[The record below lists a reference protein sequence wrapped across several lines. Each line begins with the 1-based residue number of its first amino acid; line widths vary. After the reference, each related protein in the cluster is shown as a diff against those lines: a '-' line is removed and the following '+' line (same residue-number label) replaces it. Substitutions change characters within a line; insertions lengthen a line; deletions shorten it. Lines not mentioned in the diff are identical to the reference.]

1 MFFDTIAAINKVVND
16 FVWGVPAMVCIIG
29 VGLLLSVRTGFLQIR
44 KFPFA
49 LKTTIGRMFHKKE
62 AADGAMTPFQAV
74 CTALAGTVGTGNIAG
89 VAGAIAIGGPGA
101 VFWMWCSALLGMCTK
116 YAEVTLA
123 VHYRERSA
131 TGEWIGGPMYY
142 IKNGLGKRCQWLA
155 ILDALLKTIYTPG
168 AWNDNRPFSYDLDD
182 PLGREPANKRLDIY
196 LRTRKGNCVSMPILF
211 AILAQRLGLPVALA
225 TAPSHVMV
233 KFADDTQQA
242 WVNIE
247 ATQGSFKF
255 DSSYERDTHVSPLAL
270 QNDIYL
276 RPLLP
281 REGVGVIASTL
292 MEHYARQKNADA
304 LLEVAELALAAN
316 PKDTVALIWKGNA
329 YYIQLQDRYTKR
341 YPNPADIPAD
351 KVVDYQRLSQGNL
364 AMFDQAERLGWAPWT
379 PDQEAAYLQSIERE
393 KTRRG
398 Q

>member
-1 MFFDTIAAINKVVND
+1 MGSRSRHFWMI
-16 FVWGVPAMVCIIG
+16 W
-29 VGLLLSVRTGFLQIR
+29 
-44 KFPFA
+44 
-49 LKTTIGRMFHKKE
+49 
-62 AADGAMTPFQAV
+62 
-74 CTALAGTVGTGNIAG
+74 
-89 VAGAIAIGGPGA
+89 AIGICLLAAAPMSWAA
-101 VFWMWCSALLGMCTK
+101 VNLAPLRAQFELPDQRVNYLDAK
-116 YAEVTLA
+116 LA
-123 VHYRERSA
+123 VDRLIDSSTDAAAVRRDIDRWEQVVRGNFPAGSSD
-131 TGEWIGGPMYY
+131 
-142 IKNGLGKRCQWLA
+142 RA
-155 ILDALLKTIYTPG
+155 ILDALLKTLYTPG

-182 PLGREPANKRLDIY
+182 PLGRVPANKRLDTY

-211 AILAQRLGLPVALA
+211 VILGQRLGLPVALA

-247 ATQGSFKF
+247 ATQGGFKF
-255 DSSYERDTHVSPLAL
+255 DSSYERDTHISPLAL

-316 PKDTVALIWKGNA
+316 PKDTVALIQKGNA
-329 YYIQLQDRYTKR
+329 YYLQLQDRYTKR

-351 KVVDYQRLSQGNL
+351 KVEDYQRLSQGNL
-364 AMFDQAERLGWAPWT
+364 ALFDQAERLGWAPWT
-379 PDQEAAYLQSIERE
+379 PDQEAAYLQTIEQE
-393 KTRRG
+393 KSRTGR
-398 Q
+398 